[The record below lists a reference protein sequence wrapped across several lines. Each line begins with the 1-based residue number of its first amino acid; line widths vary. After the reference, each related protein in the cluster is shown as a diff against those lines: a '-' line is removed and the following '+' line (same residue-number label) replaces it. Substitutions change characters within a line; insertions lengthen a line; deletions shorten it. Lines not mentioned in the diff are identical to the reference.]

1 MKLLTYWENNKTYKE
16 LQNLSKKARK
26 NPVMRDKMIQLS
38 LGAAE
43 PKFKK
48 QNEQLKSM
56 KRWWKPN
63 KIDPLKN
70 LKIMISREAPISLR
84 LNLSRVNLRGSLERK
99 PKIQDLCQGLRWG
112 KNQRRPKVIKLV
124 GHKLLHEDR
133 KKKPKNQ
140 GRLYSRTANQRI
152 QQDQS
157 LNSRNRKPSADLDQ
171 TTQLEL
177 LNQNHKQLRPMQGSK
192 RAKISGKSD

>member
-1 MKLLTYWENNKTYKE
+1 
-16 LQNLSKKARK
+16 
-26 NPVMRDKMIQLS
+26 MRGKMIQLS
-38 LGAAE
+38 RGAAE

-63 KIDPLKN
+63 KIDSLKN
-70 LKIMISREAPISLR
+70 LKIMISRKAPISLR
-84 LNLSRVNLRGSLERK
+84 LKLSRVNLRGSLEKK
-99 PKIQDLCQGLRWG
+99 PKIQDLCQGLRCCQ
-112 KNQRRPKVIKLV
+112 NMRRPKVINQV

-133 KKKPKNQ
+133 KKKQKNQ
-140 GRLYSRTANQRI
+140 GLLNSRAANQRI
-152 QQDQS
+152 QQDRS
-157 LNSRNRKPSADLDQ
+157 LNSRNRKPWADLDL